1 MDELL
6 ELVRDSN
13 YYPFESVTSVLG
25 YEGSRAERLLKHIRE
40 TKHMYWSIIAK
51 ELKLQAPPHDL
62 EALMAYEVEQT
73 AALSPEARATLVQY
87 GQEMTVS
94 ALIRLCC
101 RHSVWHAGQI
111 ALTRTD

>member
-13 YYPFESVTSVLG
+13 YYEFESVTSVMG
-25 YEGSRAERLLKHIRE
+25 YMGSRAERLLEHIRD

-51 ELKLQAPPHDL
+51 KLKLEAPPQTL
-62 EALMAYEVEQT
+62 EALMAYELEQT
-73 AALSPEARATLVQY
+73 SAMSLEARATLVRY
-87 GQEMTVS
+87 GKKMTVS
-94 ALIRLCC
+94 QLICLCC

-111 ALTRTD
+111 ALTKVD